1 RRLGRAA
8 EPPCRRA
15 PRAARPHRTDRHHRP
30 RARGRAGPGRARDRR
45 RRRARPH
52 SPRAA
57 HDPRRPAG
65 HRGRAAGPWRPRDP
79 PRPPRQRLLPGGRG
93 HSEPHAAQPRPRR
106 RGATPRR
113 GHHSLIPVS
122 PSRPMLKESPDHLD
136 ADLVLKIYDLRRE
149 AVMRESRDAINRDYW
164 PRTSEEATGVL
175 RSDHPLNRAWRQTT
189 GYWEMVYSMA
199 RHGIIQGDFLVEN
212 NTEGLFLFA

>member
-1 RRLGRAA
+1 
-8 EPPCRRA
+8 
-15 PRAARPHRTDRHHRP
+15 
-30 RARGRAGPGRARDRR
+30 
-45 RRRARPH
+45 
-52 SPRAA
+52 
-57 HDPRRPAG
+57 
-65 HRGRAAGPWRPRDP
+65 
-79 PRPPRQRLLPGGRG
+79 
-93 HSEPHAAQPRPRR
+93 
-106 RGATPRR
+106 
-113 GHHSLIPVS
+113 
-122 PSRPMLKESPDHLD
+122 MLKESPDHLD

-212 NTEGLFLFA
+212 NTEGLFLFARVEPYLAEIRGLSSARAFRNTEWIARETESGRTLADYYRARVTKALATR